1 MPSNNN
7 RKSMSNKISNSIGS
21 SNTNWAMLSFVS
33 LAIILFV
40 AYYFAY
46 KSNRD
51 AFTNANDSSS
61 STSPPNLDV
70 NKGEKVVAIFY
81 ADWCPHCVD
90 FKPHYKKAMSELSG
104 KKNKGKTLRFVMV
117 DCDKYKSLASEND
130 VSGFPTVK
138 ILNDD
143 KTSDEYSGDRSYEG
157 LTSYFS

>member
-46 KSNRD
+46 KSNRETETKSE
-51 AFTNANDSSS
+51 AFENDK
-61 STSPPNLDV
+61 PNLKV
-70 NKGEKVVAIFY
+70 LSGEKVVALFY

-90 FKPHYKKAMSELSG
+90 FKPHYKKAISDLNG
-104 KKNKGKTLRFVMV
+104 KKYKGKTLRFVMV

>member
-7 RKSMSNKISNSIGS
+7 RKSMTNKTSNTIGS

-46 KSNRD
+46 KNNRETETKAE
-51 AFTNANDSSS
+51 AFENDKPDLKVSS
-61 STSPPNLDV
+61 
-70 NKGEKVVAIFY
+70 GEKVVALFY

-90 FKPHYKKAMSELSG
+90 FKPHYKKAMSKLNG

-130 VSGFPTVK
+130 VGGFPTVK

>member
-46 KSNRD
+46 KSNRETETKSE
-51 AFTNANDSSS
+51 AFENDK
-61 STSPPNLDV
+61 PNLKV
-70 NKGEKVVAIFY
+70 LSGEKVVALFY

>member
-7 RKSMSNKISNSIGS
+7 KKSMSNKTSNSGGS

-46 KSNRD
+46 KSNRE
-51 AFTNANDSSS
+51 AFKNDDSSS
-61 STSPPNLDV
+61 STASPNLSV
-70 NKGEKVVAIFY
+70 SSGEKVVALFY

-90 FKPHYKKAMSELSG
+90 FKPHYKKAMSELNG
-104 KKNKGKTLRFVMV
+104 KKYKGKTLRFVMV
-117 DCDKYKSLASEND
+117 DCDKYKSLASQND

-143 KTSDEYSGDRSYEG
+143 KSSDEYSGDRSYEG
-157 LTSYFS
+157 LSSYFA